1 MGSKKSTSSQAG
13 NNKENKNQQ
22 SSEVKKGI
30 NVVRTKLGIT
40 EMKHGPMDYLQTKKG
55 TKDVLALKLKDT
67 KGGTEKFGQE
77 TSRATNEYL
86 VSIGEAKRGKEYL
99 DSMGRPTGTYSYSL
113 TSKGKQMKYGKSG
126 GAMGSGDPS
135 GIMTSVPISETMF
148 ESQKKF
154 QTAAL
159 AGMSF
164 MFPQTPLGMFSKTVS
179 RAVAADTY
187 QRPYSDYIST
197 FYKGQSGE
205 KNFAQ
210 AKDFANKSQDTANL
224 AMGTIDSGKEKKSTK
239 FTKKTSKYFAGSYS
253 DQSKKKRKLFATV

>member
-99 DSMGRPTGTYSYSL
+99 DSMGRPTGTYSYRSDNVISRP
-113 TSKGKQMKYGKSG
+113 TSPAKELKTYN
-126 GAMGSGDPS
+126 MGL
-135 GIMTSVPISETMF
+135 EN
-148 ESQKKF
+148 
-154 QTAAL
+154 
-159 AGMSF
+159 
-164 MFPQTPLGMFSKTVS
+164 FS
-179 RAVAADTY
+179 R
-187 QRPYSDYIST
+187 QYIS
-197 FYKGQSGE
+197 
-205 KNFAQ
+205 
-210 AKDFANKSQDTANL
+210 
-224 AMGTIDSGKEKKSTK
+224 
-239 FTKKTSKYFAGSYS
+239 
-253 DQSKKKRKLFATV
+253 RK